1 MHTALVRTSVRVNA
15 SARPLSRLADR
26 ANRAPEPPFLG
37 RGSRDIIAH
46 SGHGGSH
53 HRHLAALSVRGRR
66 ALLLTA
72 ASFLVSISPAR
83 AAVDPSSTSPFTSTG
98 AAPDPSSCEPVGRAP
113 VSFSPVRTKATMGG
127 DGASGDTDGTLAE
140 YPGTALTRMEN
151 AVQRASSLT
160 EAQLSGDWE
169 DVRGKLLWAA
179 GLRDIRDARPGDGY
193 TGHCFNDFN
202 HVDATTMTLDVSDNE
217 NRGAVQ
223 GIAFGNRLGPGIK
236 VASDP
241 TLGPGGTWC
250 TCAQGGNAEP
260 PADVAHL
267 QFRSKIAWKLVW
279 VPAGGYTRFVLVD
292 DAGTQL
298 ATGTPTGQIPAEQ
311 ERKYNYEIVKG
322 GRYAKAADAY
332 AA

>member
-1 MHTALVRTSVRVNA
+1 
-15 SARPLSRLADR
+15 
-26 ANRAPEPPFLG
+26 
-37 RGSRDIIAH
+37 
-46 SGHGGSH
+46 
-53 HRHLAALSVRGRR
+53 
-66 ALLLTA
+66 
-72 ASFLVSISPAR
+72 
-83 AAVDPSSTSPFTSTG
+83 
-98 AAPDPSSCEPVGRAP
+98 
-113 VSFSPVRTKATMGG
+113 
-127 DGASGDTDGTLAE
+127 
-140 YPGTALTRMEN
+140 
-151 AVQRASSLT
+151 
-160 EAQLSGDWE
+160 
-169 DVRGKLLWAA
+169 
-179 GLRDIRDARPGDGY
+179 
-193 TGHCFNDFN
+193 
-202 HVDATTMTLDVSDNE
+202 MTLDVSDNE

-279 VPAGGYTRFVLVD
+279 VPVGGYTRFVIVD
-292 DAGTQL
+292 DAGAQL

>member
-46 SGHGGSH
+46 SGHGSSH

-127 DGASGDTDGTLAE
+127 DGASGDTAHGGFGADGGE
-140 YPGTALTRMEN
+140 
-151 AVQRASSLT
+151 
-160 EAQLSGDWE
+160 
-169 DVRGKLLWAA
+169 
-179 GLRDIRDARPGDGY
+179 
-193 TGHCFNDFN
+193 
-202 HVDATTMTLDVSDNE
+202 
-217 NRGAVQ
+217 
-223 GIAFGNRLGPGIK
+223 
-236 VASDP
+236 
-241 TLGPGGTWC
+241 
-250 TCAQGGNAEP
+250 
-260 PADVAHL
+260 
-267 QFRSKIAWKLVW
+267 
-279 VPAGGYTRFVLVD
+279 
-292 DAGTQL
+292 
-298 ATGTPTGQIPAEQ
+298 
-311 ERKYNYEIVKG
+311 
-322 GRYAKAADAY
+322 
-332 AA
+332 